1 VYALAHHTARCYSVH
16 TLQAYKSRA
25 QVRPARTAQAAEPN
39 PSQRISEGTLVG
51 APWSITSR
59 GKMKT
64 KQEML
69 EHLAQ
74 RIDGAEWEIERP
86 ERINAIRN
94 FDWLATEYGNNV
106 VKLQSLRRLIR
117 QASPKEWREAAKP
130 N

>member
-1 VYALAHHTARCYSVH
+1 
-16 TLQAYKSRA
+16 
-25 QVRPARTAQAAEPN
+25 
-39 PSQRISEGTLVG
+39 
-51 APWSITSR
+51 
-59 GKMKT
+59 MKT